1 MEHKALWLVNSQ
13 KFFRGFYVTFYEEME
28 LAHPRWLMFNY
39 NAIAPPII
47 WSVYQDDMVV
57 PDDQLLLIPA
67 SLLPPQGHDPLLVAD
82 EDHGALGQFTV
93 RVRVGHAL
101 ANFVD
106 ILFAVAGCITALK
119 IW

>member
-1 MEHKALWLVNSQ
+1 
-13 KFFRGFYVTFYEEME
+13 
-28 LAHPRWLMFNY
+28 MFNY
-39 NAIAPPII
+39 NAIDPPII
-47 WSVYQDDMVV
+47 WSVYQDDVVV

-93 RVRVGHAL
+93 GVRIGHAL

-106 ILFAVAGCITALK
+106 VLLTVAGCITALK
-119 IW
+119 IWKIKTLYLDILL

>member
-1 MEHKALWLVNSQ
+1 MQLFTRKWKWHTL
-13 KFFRGFYVTFYEEME
+13 R
-28 LAHPRWLMFNY
+28 Y
-39 NAIAPPII
+39 NAIVPPII

-93 RVRVGHAL
+93 GVGVGHAL

-106 ILFAVAGCITALK
+106 ILLTVAGCITALK